1 MNNLEQEVDQLFIDY
16 FRDFSNLDL
25 KAIVSYFHLP
35 CVFIVPNDV
44 LVFSTAAEVEEFW
57 TPRFEAMKAADFGHT
72 ERHEAS
78 IQMLNDHTAM
88 ASSLAVRFKKNGTK
102 LERRGAAFAVRK
114 TDEGWKIVTVI
125 HHSPENVIRMH

>member
-1 MNNLEQEVDQLFIDY
+1 MNEVEQEVDQLFIDY

-25 KAIVSYFHLP
+25 KAIVAYFHLP

-44 LVFSTAAEVEEFW
+44 LVFLTETEVEGFW
-57 TPRFEAMKAADFGHT
+57 APRFEAMKAADFGHT

-78 IQMLNDHTAM
+78 IQALNDHTAM
-88 ASSLAVRFKKNGTK
+88 ASSLAVRFKKDGTE

-114 TDEGWKIVTVI
+114 TDDGWKIVTVI
-125 HHSPENVIRMH
+125 HHSPDNVIRMK

>member
-1 MNNLEQEVDQLFIDY
+1 MNDVEQEVDQLFADY

-25 KAIVSYFHLP
+25 KAIVAYFHLP

-44 LVFSTAAEVEEFW
+44 LVFSTAAEVEVFW
-57 TPRFEAMKAADFGHT
+57 APRFEAMKAADFGHT

-78 IQMLNDHTAM
+78 IQVLNDHTAM
-88 ASSLAVRFKKNGTK
+88 ASSLAVRFKKDGTE

-114 TDEGWKIVTVI
+114 TEEGWKIVTVI
-125 HHSPENVIRMH
+125 HHSPENVIHMK

>member
-1 MNNLEQEVDQLFIDY
+1 MTDIEQEVDQLFVDY

-35 CVFIVPNDV
+35 CVFIVPHDV
-44 LVFSTAAEVEEFW
+44 LVFSTSAEVEAFW
-57 TPRFEAMKAADFGHT
+57 APRFADMKASGFDHT
-72 ERHEAS
+72 ERREAS
-78 IQMLNDHTAM
+78 IQVLNDNTAM
-88 ASSLAVRFKKNGTK
+88 ASSLAVRFKKDGTQ

-125 HHSPENVIRMH
+125 HHSPENVIRMQ

>member
-1 MNNLEQEVDQLFIDY
+1 MTGLEREVDQLFDDY

-44 LVFSTAAEVEEFW
+44 LVFSTAAEVEAFW
-57 TPRFEAMKAADFGHT
+57 APRFADMKALDFDHT

-78 IQMLNDHTAM
+78 IQGLNDHTAM
-88 ASSLAVRFKKNGTK
+88 ASSLAVRFKKDGTE

-125 HHSPENVIRMH
+125 HHSPENVIRMN

>member
-1 MNNLEQEVDQLFIDY
+1 MKDVEQEVDQLFIDY
-16 FRDFSNLDL
+16 FLDFNNLDL

-35 CVFIVPNDV
+35 CVLIVPNDV

-57 TPRFEAMKAADFGHT
+57 APRFEAMKVADFGHT

-78 IQMLNDHTAM
+78 IQALNDHTAM
-88 ASSLAVRFKKNGTK
+88 ASSLAVRFKKDGTQ

-114 TDEGWKIVTVI
+114 TDEGWKVVTVI
-125 HHSPENVIRMH
+125 HHSPEHVIRMS